1 MRKTILSIFTVLTL
15 TTGAFAAGIESVIP
29 LGRTVGIRMSADC
42 VLVTKLT
49 TVDTIEG
56 TVSPAQ
62 AAGLREGDLI
72 REIGGETISSNDA
85 LQKAVSLSGG
95 QPLTL
100 ICEQD
105 GQTRE
110 LTVTPARDRDGV
122 YRIGVIAR
130 DSIAGIGTVTYI
142 DPTTG
147 AYGSLGHGICDADT
161 GVLIPLGEGGLM
173 ESSVESVQR
182 GAAGDPG
189 ALQGEFDPEHE
200 VGTVRENTETG
211 IFGEFTDPDYYDHLE
226 SIPVAHA
233 DEVETGAAEIL
244 SNISGQQVGRYRV
257 EIIKIFDENDE
268 YGRSM
273 MLRVTDES
281 LLAATGGIVQ
291 GMSGSP
297 VIQNGKLVGA
307 VTHVLV
313 NDPTRGY
320 AVMID
325 QMLDEMT
332 N

>member
-1 MRKTILSIFTVLTL
+1 MRRIILAVWTALVFTVS
-15 TTGAFAAGIESVIP
+15 AAAGTEEVIP
-29 LGRTVGIRMSADC
+29 MGRTVGIRMTSDC
-42 VLVTKLT
+42 VLVTRLT
-49 TVDTIEG
+49 SVETIEG
-56 TVSPAQ
+56 AVSPAET
-62 AAGLREGDLI
+62 AGLREGDFI

-95 QPLTL
+95 QPLSVL
-100 ICEQD
+100 CEQD
-105 GQTRE
+105 GQLKE

-130 DSIAGIGTVTYI
+130 DSIAGIGTVTYV
-142 DPTTG
+142 DPKTG
-147 AYGSLGHGICDADT
+147 AYGSLGHGICDAET
-161 GVLIPLGEGGLM
+161 GVLIPLGSGGLM

-189 ALQGEFDPEHE
+189 ALQGEFSPEHE
-200 VGTVRENTETG
+200 VGTVQENTETG
-211 IFGEFTDPDYYDHLE
+211 IFGQFTDPAYYESLE
-226 SIPVAHA
+226 TMPVAHE
-233 DEVETGAAEIL
+233 DEVQLGKAEIL
-244 SNISGQQVGRYRV
+244 SNVSGQEVGRYEV
-257 EIIKIFDENDE
+257 EIVKIFDEENA

-273 MLRVTDES
+273 MVRVTDDR

-297 VIQNGKLVGA
+297 LIQDDKLVGA

-325 QMLDEMT
+325 AMLEEME

>member
-1 MRKTILSIFTVLTL
+1 MRRIILAVWTALVFTVS
-15 TTGAFAAGIESVIP
+15 AAAGTEEVIP
-29 LGRTVGIRMSADC
+29 MGRTVGIRMTSDC
-42 VLVTKLT
+42 VLVTRLT
-49 TVDTIEG
+49 SVETIEG
-56 TVSPAQ
+56 AVSPAET
-62 AAGLREGDLI
+62 AGLREGDFI

-85 LQKAVSLSGG
+85 LQKTVSLSGG
-95 QPLTL
+95 QPLSVL
-100 ICEQD
+100 CEQD
-105 GQTRE
+105 GQLKE

-130 DSIAGIGTVTYI
+130 DSIAGIGTVTYV
-142 DPTTG
+142 DPKTG
-147 AYGSLGHGICDADT
+147 AYGSLGHGICDAET
-161 GVLIPLGEGGLM
+161 GVLIPLGSGGLM

-189 ALQGEFDPEHE
+189 ALQGEFSPEHE
-200 VGTVRENTETG
+200 VGTVQENTETG
-211 IFGEFTDPDYYDHLE
+211 IFGQFTDPAYYESLE
-226 SIPVAHA
+226 TMPVAHE
-233 DEVETGAAEIL
+233 DEVQLGKAEIL
-244 SNISGQQVGRYRV
+244 SNVSGQEVGRYEV
-257 EIIKIFDENDE
+257 EIVKIFDEENA

-273 MLRVTDES
+273 MVRVTDDR

-297 VIQNGKLVGA
+297 LIQDDKLVGA

-325 QMLDEMT
+325 AMLEEME